1 MVRLNKIIS
10 FWWTCDLRHVR
21 TKILHSEFVHI
32 CEGAAAAMPLADWI
46 LTAFRHVLARFLQD
60 GKQRRHRAA
69 GYCKTATAVCWHNLT
84 WSDRILAGDV
94 RMKDVKICQVKL
106 PIFLTN
112 LSTYSHGWTWSMS
125 SNWTILNYIE
135 LMCISMSEQSETI
148 VTACHSDSHHK
159 ARGPPKRIWRISD
172 TARSAFSMIPG
183 PAWWDIRGIED
194 LTATAWTESEQK
206 VTSPGDNSCVVVCEY
221 IYIYI
226 LNIQL
231 TRH

>member
-1 MVRLNKIIS
+1 MSV
-10 FWWTCDLRHVR
+10 

-148 VTACHSDSHHK
+148 VTACHSDSHHRGARSSK
-159 ARGPPKRIWRISD
+159 ANLEDFRYGPERFFYDSRPSMVGYTGHWRPDGHCVNRIWTKGNKS
-172 TARSAFSMIPG
+172 
-183 PAWWDIRGIED
+183 WWQ
-194 LTATAWTESEQK
+194 LMCCSVW
-206 VTSPGDNSCVVVCEY
+206 

-231 TRH
+231 ARH